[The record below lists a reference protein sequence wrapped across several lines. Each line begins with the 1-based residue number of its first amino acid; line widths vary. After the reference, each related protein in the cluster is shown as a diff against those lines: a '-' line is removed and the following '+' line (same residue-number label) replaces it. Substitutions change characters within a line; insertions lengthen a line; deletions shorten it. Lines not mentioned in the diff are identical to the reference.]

1 MESSVGIGMD
11 FKLQSAMEYLMTY
24 GWAILVIAIVLVALY
39 ALGVFNGTAFLQ
51 PSCIAS
57 SGYICTNQSA
67 VTYRLSNQ
75 YIIVGFSFGQNSG
88 APVYNAMIGVSA
100 QASGV
105 SPSGFPMQMW
115 QNNVCTPP
123 CTLNTGNIN
132 HVELAVPANEFSNG
146 NQIGSEFNGYV
157 WLNDST
163 TPTGPSTNA
172 AKVAT
177 LIVKVT

>member
-1 MESSVGIGMD
+1 MD
-11 FKLQSAMEYLMTY
+11 KNFRLQSAMEYLMTY

-39 ALGVFNGTAFLQ
+39 ALGVFNGTAFLH

-57 SGYICTNQSA
+57 SGYICTNQTA
-67 VTYRLSNQ
+67 FPNRFLGTWMV
-75 YIIVGFSFGQNSG
+75 IGFSFGQNSG

-132 HVELAVPANEFSNG
+132 YGRKIRN
-146 NQIGSEFNGYV
+146 
-157 WLNDST
+157 
-163 TPTGPSTNA
+163 
-172 AKVAT
+172 
-177 LIVKVT
+177 LIRKNLYPDQR